1 MKFNK
6 KVVLT
11 LTLALTG
18 AISLGAVSSF
28 AIDPITNNVQS
39 IEKSVEINN
48 KMQPK
53 NLVQVGNEF
62 ITNIEL
68 SNYKVYNSVGPNNL
82 LDDVEILKQMA
93 REKLYLQLAK
103 EKKLE
108 ATLEEGR
115 AEAKKN
121 RELLNRQ
128 TTEIQNIQKKFIDSM
143 GLSEDQYWNDFAPAE
158 YQKILTSKNL
168 TKKLIEDQI
177 IKADQYNNEF
187 GKQLDQFKQKLY
199 LSSLKNKTLKALD
212 SSIHLD

>member
-168 TKKLIEDQI
+168 TKNLIEDQI